1 MHFVHTV
8 TSVSDARENSAKNKF
23 ARRWKGMTIDG
34 DALIGPGVPAY
45 EERWCPSWL
54 PLTFWMP
61 CTWRYEITI
70 DGGSLAFG

>member
-1 MHFVHTV
+1 
-8 TSVSDARENSAKNKF
+8 
-23 ARRWKGMTIDG
+23 MTIDG